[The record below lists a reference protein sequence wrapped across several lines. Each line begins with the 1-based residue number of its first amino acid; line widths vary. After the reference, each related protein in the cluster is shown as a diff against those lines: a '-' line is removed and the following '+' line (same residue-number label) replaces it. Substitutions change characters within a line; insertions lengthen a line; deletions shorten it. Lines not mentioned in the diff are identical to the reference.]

1 MDTELDKKQSNVQGA
16 DQFSHEDYRG
26 EFINSFIFCQPIT
39 DVYRGQLTNE
49 SA

>member
-1 MDTELDKKQSNVQGA
+1 MVVGDSQNPIAQGV

-26 EFINSFIFCQPIT
+26 EFINSFVFCQPIT